1 MKKFCPSCGKRTDRL
16 TENLCFRCFSRNLK
30 IMKIPRVINVKLC
43 RCNRLLNKGKWI
55 FFKSFDEL
63 IEHAVYKNIKIFKG
77 TFVSIDYKK
86 GDINKTVTPL
96 ELKGEL
102 NFDGRKLIE
111 HGHTELRLFPKL
123 CVGCSRISGGYYE
136 AIIQLR
142 TNRNKKIQEFIDDKI
157 KSFNKNDWL
166 SFITKTEK
174 IGKGM
179 DIYIGSKKTAIKIVN
194 EARKIYNLKIKKSYK
209 LKGMKDGKKQYQTS
223 FSLKDK

>member
-1 MKKFCPSCGKRTDRL
+1 MKKFCSSCGKITDKL

-43 RCNRLLNKGKWI
+43 RCNRFLNKGQWI

-63 IEHAVYKNIKIFKG
+63 IEHAVYKNIKTFKG
-77 TFVSIDYKK
+77 TFISINYKK
-86 GDINKTVTPL
+86 EDKNKTVIPL

-102 NFDGRKLIE
+102 NFDERKLIE
-111 HGHTELRLFPKL
+111 NGSTELRLSPKL
-123 CVGCSRISGGYYE
+123 CISCSRISGGYYE

-142 TNRNKKIQEFIDDKI
+142 TNKNEKIQRFIDNRIKNLHKKDK
-157 KSFNKNDWL
+157 L
-166 SFITKTEK
+166 GFITKIK
-174 IGKGM
+174 KVDKGFDM
-179 DIYIGSKKTAIKIVN
+179 YIGSKKTAIKIVN

-209 LKGMKDGKKQYQTS
+209 LKGIKDGKKQYQIS